1 MSSDDDYDD
10 DKTERQ
16 DILSLMDSFIE
27 QVQQVRRIL
36 VGVSVSAIVLAP
48 LAIVLSTYLVLHPS
62 FFAVLEI
69 ENEFGLILS
78 VLLGAVIFISAIWLL
93 TGIRQYRSMSAWK
106 GRYSEYSRQ
115 KEEMDKK
122 IASQFNLDQ
131 E

>member
-1 MSSDDDYDD
+1 MSDHADG
-10 DKTERQ
+10 DKTQRQ

-48 LAIVLSTYLVLHPS
+48 LAIVLSVYLVLHPS

-106 GRYSEYSRQ
+106 GRYSEYSRR

>member
-1 MSSDDDYDD
+1 MGE
-10 DKTERQ
+10 DKPLRH
-16 DILSLMDSFIE
+16 DILTLMDSFIE
-27 QVQQVRRIL
+27 QIQQIRRIL
-36 VGVSVSAIVLAP
+36 IGMSVSAIVLAP
-48 LAIVLSTYLVLHPS
+48 LALALSLYLILHPS

-78 VLLGAVIFISAIWLL
+78 VLLGAVIVISGIWFF

-106 GRYSEYSRQ
+106 NRYKEYSRQ

>member
-1 MSSDDDYDD
+1 MSDDE
-10 DKTERQ
+10 KTQRQ

-48 LAIVLSTYLVLHPS
+48 LAIVLSIYLLLHPS

-78 VLLGAVIFISAIWLL
+78 ILLGAVIFISAIWLL

>member
-1 MSSDDDYDD
+1 MGE
-10 DKTERQ
+10 DKPLRH
-16 DILSLMDSFIE
+16 DILTLMDSFIE
-27 QVQQVRRIL
+27 QIQQIRRIL
-36 VGVSVSAIVLAP
+36 IGMSVSAIVLAP
-48 LAIVLSTYLVLHPS
+48 LALALSLYLILHPS

-78 VLLGAVIFISAIWLL
+78 VLLGAVIVISGVWFF

-106 GRYSEYSRQ
+106 NRYKEYSRQ